1 MDNWSALFD
10 GQSRYV
16 LEINNSPLRPDVLRF
31 RGREA
36 LSEPFSWDIEFTT
49 LQANIPPEQVLMKY
63 ASLRMRG
70 GKNVHGMVT
79 RPNGCPHQKTSRTT
93 GSRSAPRRSSG
104 TPGSAPYFRT
114 SPSRRWWSRCCAST
128 GWKGLILSSALSAHT
143 RHVSLSP
150 SGGKRIC
157 SSSSAFCLKWEFTGA
172 RRWTT
177 CAVWIHTFLP
187 TAS

>member
-79 RPNGCPHQKTSRTT
+79 RLEWLSTSKDQSHYRLTLPP
-93 GSRSAPRRSSG
+93 GAPRVHPAVRRISEPVR
-104 TPGSAPYFRT
+104 PGGGGAGAAP
-114 SPSRRWWSRCCAST
+114 
-128 GWKGLILSSALSAHT
+128 
-143 RHVSLSP
+143 
-150 SGGKRIC
+150 
-157 SSSSAFCLKWEFTGA
+157 A
-172 RRWTT
+172 RAGRG
-177 CAVWIHTFLP
+177 
-187 TAS
+187 